1 MSEYFDKL
9 MNIKPLPFKKDA
21 LEGNVPIIQ
30 DEALKLILFL
40 IKAKK
45 INKVLE
51 LGTAVG
57 YSAISISSET
67 GAYVD
72 SIEINKKMYDTAMI
86 NVKNTNLQ
94 DKIRLFNE
102 DALEMDISKLN
113 INEHNEKYGLIFIDA
128 AKAQYQKFFEKYTP
142 LLSENGI
149 VVIDNLLFHGFV
161 PEFVETHDVSGSRN
175 LRGLAR
181 KIDRFNQWLI
191 SNKEYDSTFLDIGD
205 GMALCIKKAG
215 GN

>member
-1 MSEYFDKL
+1 MSKYFDEL

-40 IKAKK
+40 VKTKK
-45 INKVLE
+45 VTKVLE

-57 YSAISISSET
+57 YSAISIASST
-67 GAYVD
+67 GAFVD
-72 SIEINKKMYDTAMI
+72 SVEINEKMYEQAKQNVI
-86 NVKNTNLQ
+86 NTGLE
-94 DKIRLFNE
+94 DKIKLFNA
-102 DALEMDISKLN
+102 DALEMDINLLSG
-113 INEHNEKYGLIFIDA
+113 KYGLIFIDA

-142 LLSENGI
+142 LLEKDGI
-149 VVIDNLLFHGFV
+149 VIIDNLLFHGFV

-181 KIDRFNQWLI
+181 KIDRFNRWLI
-191 SNKEYDSTFLDIGD
+191 SNEDYDTTFLDIGD
-205 GMALCIKKAG
+205 GMALSIKK
-215 GN
+215 